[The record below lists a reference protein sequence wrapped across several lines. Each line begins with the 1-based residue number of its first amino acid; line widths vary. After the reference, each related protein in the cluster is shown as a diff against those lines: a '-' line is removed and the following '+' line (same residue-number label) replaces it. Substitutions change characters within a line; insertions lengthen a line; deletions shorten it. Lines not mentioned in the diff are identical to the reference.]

1 MSSVRSTSTFL
12 LLLLL
17 LLLRIMMR
25 GNHMLAVGS
34 LGNHMSVV
42 AWSELWR
49 GKSWDSTMSLVR
61 SEMLVGI
68 LK

>member
-1 MSSVRSTSTFL
+1 
-12 LLLLL
+12 
-17 LLLRIMMR
+17 MR